1 MNLEELE
8 IYLRHINVF
17 EKKQRETG
25 KSVNDISRADKN
37 FDSYVDPKF
46 NIFRFPKSLFFRDGE
61 NIYINKHNRF
71 APMIEHLHDFILE
84 TVHNKS
90 TEKLF
95 LFPKEVYAY

>member
-37 FDSYVDPKF
+37 FNSYVYPKF
-46 NIFRFPKSLFFRDGE
+46 NIFPFPKSLFFRD
-61 NIYINKHNRF
+61 
-71 APMIEHLHDFILE
+71 
-84 TVHNKS
+84 
-90 TEKLF
+90 
-95 LFPKEVYAY
+95 

>member
-37 FDSYVDPKF
+37 FDTYVDTQF
-46 NIFRFPKSLFFRDGE
+46 NIFRFPK
-61 NIYINKHNRF
+61 
-71 APMIEHLHDFILE
+71 
-84 TVHNKS
+84 
-90 TEKLF
+90 
-95 LFPKEVYAY
+95 